1 MRLPLLGSLVGLLA
15 VSLAVTACGSSS
27 NMDCRTDQVQVDYL
41 RGPRDNETVCKPLPA
56 SCGGTAACAVNA
68 CIRDMYGYCESPY
81 LGVACSDTF
90 PPTII
95 SCNP

>member
-1 MRLPLLGSLVGLLA
+1 MLARLLVIS
-15 VSLAVTACGSSS
+15 SLAVAGCGSSS
-27 NMDCRTDQVQVDYL
+27 SSSSCRDTEAEVDYL
-41 RGPRDNETVCKPLPA
+41 RGTRDGQTVCKPLPA
-56 SCGGTAACAVNA
+56 SCGTTASCADNA

>member
-1 MRLPLLGSLVGLLA
+1 MRTRLLVIHALA
-15 VSLAVTACGSSS
+15 AIGCGSSS
-27 NMDCRTDQVQVDYL
+27 SSTSCRETEVEVDYL
-41 RGPRDNETVCKPLPA
+41 RGAREGQTVCKPLPA
-56 SCGGTAACAVNA
+56 SCGTTASCADNN
-68 CIRDMYGYCESPY
+68 CIRDMYDYCDSPY

>member
-1 MRLPLLGSLVGLLA
+1 MIARFLLLLA
-15 VSLAVTACGSSS
+15 AASAACGSSNDAGCHS
-27 NMDCRTDQVQVDYL
+27 NEVEVDNF
-41 RGPRDNETVCKPLPA
+41 RGARDGAVVCKPIPA
-56 SCGGTAACAVNA
+56 SCNGTASCADNS
-68 CIRDMYGYCESPY
+68 CIRDMYGLCDAPY